1 MANYGHLFYPEGEI
15 VYTILTWNGDDDK
28 IVYWKVLEYNPFKT
42 SIDYIV
48 ESIPD
53 AKFVSLDRQIA
64 IIEINGKRFEIMKYF
79 GHLAR
84 FVIRLI

>member
-15 VYTILTWNGDDDK
+15 VYSISNWSGDDEK
-28 IVYWKVLEYNPFKT
+28 VVYWKVLEYNSFKT

-48 ESIPD
+48 EWLD
-53 AKFVSLDRQIA
+53 GAELVSLDRQIA
-64 IIEINGKRFEIMKYF
+64 IIKWNDKRFEIFKYF

-84 FVIRLI
+84 FVIRMC